1 MNFNEFLCKPKNMTL
16 EEYEQK
22 LEEKHKV
29 EAAMSRTMGRIYDE
43 RDSLAVL
50 ADEAGSER
58 HERHLKELERLEN
71 RMLKLHEKYDKI
83 NQELK

>member
-22 LEEKHKV
+22 LEEKHKI
-29 EAAMSRTMGRIYDE
+29 ETAMSRTMGRIYDE
-43 RDSLAVL
+43 RDSLAAL
-50 ADEAGSER
+50 ADEVGCER
-58 HERHLKELERLEN
+58 PKKHLKELERLEN
-71 RMLKLHEKYDKI
+71 RMLKLHDKYDKI